1 MPLPVYNTAMP
12 SNALVSV
19 LHRLVLLRAV
29 TISAYVAAVLFAVLV
44 FKWSLPLLSLGFV
57 CLLLMAYN
65 LLSVLRLRLA
75 RKRGYA
81 ITAGEVARQLS
92 IDILGHGLWLF
103 FIGGASNPFTAL
115 FLLPLVIAA
124 ATLPARF
131 VWPLTGLTLLTY
143 STLLV
148 WYLPLPLSEESMAQA
163 FFLHTLGMWL
173 AFVAAAL
180 IVAGLVTRI
189 GQQLRSQERALAEA
203 REAGLRHQQVLG
215 LGLQA
220 AGAAHRLGT
229 PLATMTVLVDEL
241 SDEHSENPSLRA
253 DLDLLRQQLQACR
266 AELGRLRA
274 GCEQPLPQT
283 VDTALLGLLEDWR
296 VVRPAAQTEV
306 AVLGAQPPVM
316 AWSFDLR
323 QALLNLLDN
332 AADASTAWQ
341 RVSLDWTEHQL
352 RIRIEDRGPGFDGVV
367 IEPRRGGL
375 GMGIALAVSAV
386 ERCGGKVVW
395 QKRAEGGTAVD
406 VSLPLAEAA

>member
-1 MPLPVYNTAMP
+1 MPH
-12 SNALVSV
+12 NALVSV
-19 LHRLVLLRAV
+19 LHRLVLLRAM
-29 TISAYVAAVLFAVLV
+29 TITAYVAAVLFAVLV
-44 FKWSLPLLSLGFV
+44 FRWALPLLSLGFV
-57 CLLLMAYN
+57 CLALMAYN
-65 LLSVLRLRLA
+65 LLSLLRLRLA
-75 RKRGYA
+75 RKQGYA
-81 ITAGEVARQLS
+81 ITAAEIARQLS
-92 IDILGHGLWLF
+92 IDIIGHGLWLF

-143 STLLV
+143 SILLV
-148 WYLPLPLSEESMAQA
+148 WYLPLPLSDDSMAQA

-189 GQQLRSQERALAEA
+189 GQQLRSQERELADA

-241 SDEHSENPSLRA
+241 RDEHVANTSLSA
-253 DLDLLRQQLQACR
+253 DLDLIRQQLYACR

-274 GCEQPLPQT
+274 DCERPASQPA
-283 VDTALLGLLEDWR
+283 DKALRALMDDWR
-296 VVRPAAQTEV
+296 VVRPTAQTEV
-306 AVLGAQPPVM
+306 VVLGTQPPVVTW
-316 AWSFDLR
+316 AFDLR

-332 AADASTAWQ
+332 AADASAAWQ
-341 RVSLDWTEHQL
+341 RVSLDWTAHKLQ
-352 RIRIEDRGPGFDGVV
+352 IRIEDQGPGFDGVV
-367 IEPRRGGL
+367 VEPGGRGL
-375 GMGIALAVSAV
+375 GMGVALAVSAV
-386 ERCGGKVVW
+386 ERCGGRVVW

-406 VSLPLAEAA
+406 INLPLAEA